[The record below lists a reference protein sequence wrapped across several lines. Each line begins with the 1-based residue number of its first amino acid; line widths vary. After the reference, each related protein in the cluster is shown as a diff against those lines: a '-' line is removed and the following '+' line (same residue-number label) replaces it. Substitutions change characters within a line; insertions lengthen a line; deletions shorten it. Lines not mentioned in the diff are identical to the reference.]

1 MRDGG
6 LGVRC
11 ALGALALGPLLL
23 VAAAAQ
29 ASHWEWEERWELD
42 GIGELET
49 SERHLARFRSE
60 GRSFEARLGG
70 RLHLDAAVYDED
82 TTPLDDHFEIRRLR
96 LGLETRFLRDW
107 RSGLVVE
114 LSPGTTEWLRD
125 AWIGYYGF
133 ERTRIQL
140 GVRTV
145 PLGMEAATSSND
157 TTFLER
163 SLANA
168 QSPESL
174 TGLNL
179 ETHGESWSAR
189 VGGFF
194 DAFGQE
200 ERDKQRA
207 EGPLVLGRL
216 TAAPLHDEGRVLHL
230 GVSSFYRAVRGK
242 DRYRLRSRPESS
254 LAPYFF
260 NTGRLAD
267 VDDAFAFAVEGA
279 GALGPVSIQGEYSR
293 TKLWRDDG
301 HRDPS
306 FHGAYLEASWFPTG
320 ESRPYDVRR
329 GVFERI
335 EPRRRWGA
343 VQLAVRWSRLDL
355 IDSGVE
361 GGEGDDW
368 SFGLNWYLSPNL
380 RILFNYIRVD
390 ARLSRDRQDDDPR
403 IFQWRF
409 QLAL

>member
-1 MRDGG
+1 MRGER
-6 LGVRC
+6 LRVRR
-11 ALGALALGPLLL
+11 ALALAPLVL
-23 VAAAAQ
+23 VAGAAQ
-29 ASHWEWEERWELD
+29 ASHWEWKEKWELD

-49 SERHLARFRSE
+49 SDRHLARFRTE
-60 GRSFEARLGG
+60 GRNFEARLGG

-82 TTPLDDHFEIRRLR
+82 TTPLGDHFGIRRLR
-96 LGLETRFLRDW
+96 FGLETRLFQDW

-133 ERTRIQL
+133 ERTRIQV
-140 GVRTV
+140 GVRSV

-157 TTFLER
+157 VTFLER

-189 VGGFF
+189 LGGFF
-194 DAFGQE
+194 DAFGEE
-200 ERDKQRA
+200 EREKQRA

-216 TAAPLHDEGRVLHL
+216 TVAPLREEERVLHL
-230 GVSSFYRAVRGK
+230 GVSSFYRGVRGK
-242 DRYRLRSRPESS
+242 NRYRLRSRPESS
-254 LAPYFF
+254 LAPYLFS
-260 NTGRLAD
+260 TGRLAD
-267 VDDAFAFAVEGA
+267 VDDAVAFAVEVA
-279 GALGPVSIQGEYSR
+279 GAIGPVSIQGEYSR
-293 TKLWRDDG
+293 TKLWRDAG
-301 HRDPS
+301 RRDPS
-306 FHGAYLEASWFPTG
+306 FYGAYVEASWFPTG

-355 IDSGVE
+355 IDSGIE
-361 GGEGDDW
+361 GGEADDI
-368 SFGLNWYLSPNL
+368 SVGVNWYLSPNL
-380 RILFNYIRVD
+380 RIMFNYIRVD
-390 ARLSRDRQDDDPR
+390 GRLSGDLRDDDPR

-409 QLAL
+409 QFAF

>member
-1 MRDGG
+1 M
-6 LGVRC
+6 V
-11 ALGALALGPLLL
+11 ALVPLLL
-23 VAAAAQ
+23 VAGAAQ
-29 ASHWEWEERWELD
+29 GSHWEWKEKWKFD

-49 SERHLARFRSE
+49 SNRQLARFRTE
-60 GRSFEARLGG
+60 GREFEAHLGA
-70 RLHLDAAVYDED
+70 RFHLDTAVYDED
-82 TTPLDDHFEIRRLR
+82 TTSLNNHVEIRRLR
-96 LGLETRFLRDW
+96 LGLDMRLFRDW
-107 RSGLVVE
+107 RSSVVVE
-114 LSPGTTEWLRD
+114 LSPGTSEWLRD

-133 ERTRIQL
+133 ERTRIQV
-140 GVRTV
+140 GVRAV

-157 TTFLER
+157 ITFLER

-179 ETHGESWSAR
+179 ETYGDSWSAR

-194 DAFGQE
+194 DAFGEE

-216 TAAPLHDEGRVLHL
+216 TVAPILGEKRVLHL
-230 GVSSFYRAVRGK
+230 GVSSFYRDVRGK
-242 DRYRLRSRPESS
+242 NRYRLRSRPESS

-260 NTGRLAD
+260 STGQLAD
-267 VDDAFAFAVEGA
+267 VDDAVAFAVEVA
-279 GALGPVSIQGEYSR
+279 GAIGPVSIQAEYMR
-293 TKLWRDDG
+293 TQLWRDEGRSNPYFD
-301 HRDPS
+301 
-306 FHGAYLEASWFPTG
+306 GAYAEASWFPTG

-335 EPRRRWGA
+335 QPRRRWGA

-355 IDSGVE
+355 IESGID
-361 GGEGDDW
+361 GGEGDDI
-368 SFGLNWYLSPNL
+368 SVGVNWYLSPNL
-380 RILFNYIRVD
+380 RIMFNYVQVNG
-390 ARLSRDRQDDDPR
+390 RLSQGGGDDDPR